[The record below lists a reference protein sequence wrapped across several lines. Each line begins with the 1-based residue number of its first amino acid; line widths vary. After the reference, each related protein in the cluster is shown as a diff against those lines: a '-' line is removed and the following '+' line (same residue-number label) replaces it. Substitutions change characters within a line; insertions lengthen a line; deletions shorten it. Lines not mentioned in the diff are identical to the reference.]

1 MYKYPSLITLAM
13 PLRPVHVG
21 YHEYH
26 VDSRTFGH
34 QAERGDSQQ
43 QRNNSTAGGRE
54 FEADE

>member
-1 MYKYPSLITLAM
+1 MHKYPSLITLVM

-26 VDSRTFGH
+26 TDSRTYSL
-34 QAERGDSQQ
+34 QADRENTQKRQNG
-43 QRNNSTAGGRE
+43 TAGGRE